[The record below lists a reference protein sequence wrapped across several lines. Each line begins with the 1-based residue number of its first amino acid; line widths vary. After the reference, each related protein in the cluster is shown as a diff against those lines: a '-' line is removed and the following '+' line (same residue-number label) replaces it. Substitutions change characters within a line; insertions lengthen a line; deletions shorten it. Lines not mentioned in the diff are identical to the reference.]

1 MIITIYTSDG
11 CVFCDRAK
19 QLCKTAGVDYREVN
33 IHNVD
38 KEWLKFKIVYEPR
51 TVPQIFF
58 DQEYIGGYED
68 LRNFF
73 SKKGEEWNNM
83 FNKENQHLPKVEIR
97 RGNFEFALRRFKR
110 SVNKAGTLQEA
121 RERMYYEKPAQ
132 RRRKAKMAGELRW
145 RKKERELD
153 PVRFG
158 KKKQY

>member
-38 KEWLKFKIVYEPR
+38 KDWLKYKIGYLPR

-68 LRNFF
+68 LREFF
-73 SKKGEEWNNM
+73 SKKGEQWNNM
-83 FNKENQHLPKVEIR
+83 FNKENQHLPKVIIR
-97 RGNFEFALRRFKR
+97 KGNFEFALRRFKR

-121 RERMYYEKPAQ
+121 RERMYYEKPS
-132 RRRKAKMAGELRW
+132 E
-145 RKKERELD
+145 
-153 PVRFG
+153 
-158 KKKQY
+158 KKKRIRLENIKRAKKFQRLRNRL